1 MLLSDLL
8 QHLLIMM
15 WIWLVRGVD
24 DSERLVMTEI
34 HTIYNIGQLQSLST
48 KFPQCDV
55 EQSCNSDRINHYTYK
70 EKIRYIIIQSIVY
83 TLTRRSLHILSCSET
98 TKNIK
103 YLQKWHLSNPVVG
116 CFLVDMTSKAK
127 FDLLPRDWKYTFLHF
142 LFIFVSISSLLN
154 KSCMQNLYLSKANI
168 LLPIIDQIVFN
179 FCSSIIIFKQSFF
192 RK

>member
-34 HTIYNIGQLQSLST
+34 HTICNIGQLQSLST

-55 EQSCNSDRINHYTYK
+55 EQWCNSDRINHYTYK

-98 TKNIK
+98 TKNIT
-103 YLQKWHLSNPVVG
+103 YLQKWHLSN
-116 CFLVDMTSKAK
+116 CCW
-127 FDLLPRDWKYTFLHF
+127 LLPGWYDVKGKVR
-142 LFIFVSISSLLN
+142 FITTWLKIYISSF
-154 KSCMQNLYLSKANI
+154 
-168 LLPIIDQIVFN
+168 PIHFHFN
-179 FCSSIIIFKQSFF
+179 FLTT
-192 RK
+192 